1 MNLDTII
8 LNLFKSPLTA
18 APVWLIVFI
27 GLYYALNFLDK
38 ERQKKRDKNF
48 IIENIEMIVMPYV
61 QDAIIVAY
69 KMSERSVDDLQKRM
83 SGIDKLKF
91 ATIVYDMIPEV
102 IMGIPRDLVYELIP
116 RERFAELVSSA
127 IDEVNEFIDDKQVK
141 FDEEYQNW
149 LESRRQFS
157 DEK

>member
-18 APVWLIVFI
+18 APVWLIAFI

-116 RERFAELVSSA
+116 RERFAELVSLA